1 MAKRARESNIE
12 GQPELNTQVTLL
24 CTIYKAIK
32 CNLVQ
37 LKVLRIAQ
45 AMLNK

>member
-12 GQPELNTQVTLL
+12 AQPELRTHQLFYYVQ
-24 CTIYKAIK
+24 YKAIK

-37 LKVLRIAQ
+37 LKVLCIIQ